1 MGQHLYRCHGFSV
14 ETSAADAFFGG
25 DIELLTGSIIDYW
38 LVADGVL
45 MGFLRKF
52 YGLRAEL

>member
-1 MGQHLYRCHGFSV
+1 MF
-14 ETSAADAFFGG
+14 FFGG
-25 DIELLTGSIIDYW
+25 DIELLAGSIIGYW

-52 YGLRAEL
+52 YGLRTEL